1 MPPDLARPPRALPP
15 APPDDPDTDRT
26 VLRLR
31 RRPDIASVLRRI
43 LAEDGRTLEE
53 QLLLARTPAP
63 PFEEAERGRVM
74 AGLLRAAGTGEP
86 WTDAVGNVLAWCGE
100 AGPSPLV
107 LSAHLDTVF
116 PASQEI
122 AFRQEGDRWIGP
134 GICDDARGLAA
145 LLALVRALRRLPGM
159 LGYPILV
166 AATVGEEG
174 AGNLRG
180 VRHLFGPEGTAHDA
194 RGFISLDG
202 AGVGRVIAS
211 GVGSRRVRAQIGGP
225 GGHSWVDWGRPN
237 PIQAMARGIA
247 AFDAIPLDPG
257 TTVSV
262 GRVEGG
268 TSVNAIPTGVW
279 AEYETRSES
288 EESLEQVETA
298 MAGALTAAV
307 EGANAGVPAEHRLSL
322 ELEVIGRRPGGITP
336 PESPLVR
343 AALAATRAVTGTAEL
358 AASSTDANL
367 PMSLGI
373 PAITLGAGGEAGD
386 AHTPHEWYRN
396 EKGPD
401 GVVRA
406 LLTLL
411 TLGVATGD

>member
-1 MPPDLARPPRALPP
+1 MSAAIVGIHR
-15 APPDDPDTDRT
+15 DD
-26 VLRLR
+26 V
-31 RRPDIASVLRRI
+31 
-43 LAEDGRTLEE
+43 RTLEQ

-63 PFEEAERGRVM
+63 PFAEGPRGEVM
-74 AGLLRAAGTGEP
+74 ASLLMEAGTGDP
-86 WTDAVGNVLAWCGE
+86 WSDEVGNVLAWMGSP
-100 AGPSPLV
+100 GPAPLV
-107 LSAHLDTVF
+107 VSAHLDTVF

-122 AFRQEGDRWIGP
+122 SFRQEGDRWVGP
-134 GICDDARGLAA
+134 GICDDARGLAV
-145 LLALVRALRRLPGM
+145 LLSLVRALGALPSA
-159 LGYPILV
+159 LSFPLLV

-174 AGNLRG
+174 AGDLRG
-180 VRHLFGPEGTAHDA
+180 VRHLFGPGGTAADA

-202 AGVGRVIAS
+202 AGVGRIIAS
-211 GVGSRRVRAQIGGP
+211 GVGSRRVRARIAGP

-237 PIQAMARGIA
+237 PIQALARAIA
-247 AFDAIPLDPG
+247 SFDEIPLDPG

-288 EESLEQVETA
+288 EDALERVETA
-298 MAGALTAAV
+298 LAGALERAV
-307 EGANAGVPAEHRLSL
+307 TEVGAGAPEPHRLSL
-322 ELEVIGRRPGGITP
+322 SLEVMGRRPAGTTAP
-336 PESPLVR
+336 DAPLVR
-343 AALAATRAVTGTAEL
+343 AAVAATREVAGGAEL

-406 LLTLL
+406 LLTVLAL
-411 TLGVATGD
+411 SAAGGD